1 MLTSWSAPP
10 RSDLIHPSI
19 THIEYIHSRIMVLA
33 LWPVAN
39 LIFVSWA
46 LAYAYVN
53 WLSLVL
59 PLSTILLTS
68 PRSPPHM
75 RVSELWPLLAPAA
88 RPYMLSQ
95 LAAEMFDPSSDD
107 GGVRLLTVGF
117 NASFNWHVAPG
128 EADVELANLQSYGL
142 IEAVV
147 TLYNDVLLFGVTC
160 IIRSISGTPYST
172 RYEDILVYSSKDIEN
187 CASLELGDLYLIL
200 LMSSVDA
207 ETGNQWCSMDV
218 ARRLAKYGFGRS
230 LLRVATTLQFAKF
243 MSFVSKWHDSLL
255 GHRHY
260 ELACIIVEECIEFP
274 DPAVLAMYLLPLTS
288 WLDNGHPPVTV
299 VMSRQ
304 PDLTSLVEFCS
315 QHLDWPPD
323 IIQSRLVDAH
333 AGAAVRALIQLSIVF
348 TNQLMVFTYVTFPLT
363 DVTGTVRSRPPSVLH
378 LCTAASP
385 TNATCP
391 QLNSLTSLWYLFIHV
406 AFLLTDVSNGTS
418 AIAFLQ
424 SHISVQQSDYI
435 TDILLN
441 ATHNQSV
448 IFTYATF
455 SLTLLRYSPQP
466 LSFNPISPQY
476 SPTSPSLSPASP
488 TSQLSILSRSL
499 HQLSLSRAILTAAL
513 SPPPLNQIFSD
524 FFNVFSN
531 LLRSHCVQLNIS
543 TMVTF

>member
-1 MLTSWSAPP
+1 SAWMHSLINVFSWHQAGTGQSHEM
-10 RSDLIHPSI
+10 DI
-19 THIEYIHSRIMVLA
+19 
-33 LWPVAN
+33 
-39 LIFVSWA
+39 IFCH
-46 LAYAYVN
+46 
-53 WLSLVL
+53 
-59 PLSTILLTS
+59 LSTISHMFLHPYFVFDGPDCPQLKRGKDVVGLTFPRLLVQRFQELLT
-68 PRSPPHM
+68 
-75 RVSELWPLLAPAA
+75 A
-88 RPYMLSQ
+88 
-95 LAAEMFDPSSDD
+95 F
-107 GGVRLLTVGF
+107 
-117 NASFNWHVAPG
+117 SFNWHVAPG

-160 IIRSISGTPYST
+160 IIRSGTPYST

-243 MSFVSKWHDSLL
+243 MSFVSKWHDSVCELL

-333 AGAAVRALIQLSIVF
+333 AGAAVRALIQVS
-348 TNQLMVFTYVTFPLT
+348 YVIINTSTLPHH
-363 DVTGTVRSRPPSVLH
+363 PPYP
-378 LCTAASP
+378 AARQ
-385 TNATCP
+385 C
-391 QLNSLTSLWYLFIHV
+391 
-406 AFLLTDVSNGTS
+406 
-418 AIAFLQ
+418 
-424 SHISVQQSDYI
+424 
-435 TDILLN
+435 
-441 ATHNQSV
+441 
-448 IFTYATF
+448 
-455 SLTLLRYSPQP
+455 
-466 LSFNPISPQY
+466 
-476 SPTSPSLSPASP
+476 
-488 TSQLSILSRSL
+488 
-499 HQLSLSRAILTAAL
+499 
-513 SPPPLNQIFSD
+513 
-524 FFNVFSN
+524 
-531 LLRSHCVQLNIS
+531 
-543 TMVTF
+543 